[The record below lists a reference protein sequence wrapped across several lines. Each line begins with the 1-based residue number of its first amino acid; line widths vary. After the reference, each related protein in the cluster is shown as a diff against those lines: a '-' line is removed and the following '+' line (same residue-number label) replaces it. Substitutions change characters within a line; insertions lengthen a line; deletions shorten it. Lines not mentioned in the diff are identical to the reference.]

1 MWWRFGILALL
12 GTFCSSRPGY
22 AQSQACV
29 DNNPPSRTPVQ
40 ETKISVDGVE
50 FQDESPLSG
59 AVREQL
65 AKDIQQ
71 RARWVAEDEP
81 NISWV
86 DEALYPIAETLRNQG
101 YFKTSV
107 EGTPYLVRALPAE
120 RRYVLRV
127 VVDSG
132 PKFKLGQIR
141 FASGSGTPLV
151 FPEALLRQRFRVQE
165 GEVFDVSKIRDGL
178 EAIGRLYGSK
188 GYIDATPEPDT
199 TIDEKGSR
207 IDLLIKVDEERPY
220 SIAKIEFLGL
230 ESTSQKYLSVPQET
244 GDVFNPILWVNFFRD
259 NRSYLPAAA
268 SSEKKMGIRRN
279 VKDGTVDID
288 MDFRPCP
295 AGQPLHEEVTPSLRR
310 VPRT

>member
-1 MWWRFGILALL
+1 
-12 GTFCSSRPGY
+12 
-22 AQSQACV
+22 
-29 DNNPPSRTPVQ
+29 
-40 ETKISVDGVE
+40 
-50 FQDESPLSG
+50 
-59 AVREQL
+59 
-65 AKDIQQ
+65 
-71 RARWVAEDEP
+71 
-81 NISWV
+81 
-86 DEALYPIAETLRNQG
+86 
-101 YFKTSV
+101 
-107 EGTPYLVRALPAE
+107 
-120 RRYVLRV
+120 
-127 VVDSG
+127 
-132 PKFKLGQIR
+132 
-141 FASGSGTPLV
+141 
-151 FPEALLRQRFRVQE
+151 VQE

-259 NRSYLPAAA
+259 NRSYLAAAA